1 MAGGTGGAGAS
12 PNGVAG
18 VAGAT
23 EPQGTVQ
30 SALGGAGGN
39 NGLSVI
45 DGANTYGPYGAGGA
59 GGSVN
64 VGIDYYTE
72 YFTNGVLVARVPHYT
87 TLLSPGE
94 PGKDGA
100 VILYWGGGNSKSAKT
115 S

>member
-18 VAGAT
+18 VTGAT
-23 EPQGTVQ
+23 EPQETVQ
-30 SALGGAGGN
+30 SASGGGGGN
-39 NGLSVI
+39 NNFVLPVGP
-45 DGANTYGPYGAGGA
+45 NQYGPYGMGGD

-72 YFTNGVLVARVPHYT
+72 YFTNGVLVATVPHYT

>member
-30 SALGGAGGN
+30 SASGGGGGN
-39 NGLSVI
+39 NNFVLPVGP
-45 DGANTYGPYGAGGA
+45 NQYGPYGMGGD

-72 YFTNGVLVARVPHYT
+72 YFTNGVLVATVPHYVSSVT
-87 TLLSPGE
+87 PSNAGFN
-94 PGKDGA
+94 GA
-100 VILYWGGGNSKSAKT
+100 VILYWGQ
-115 S
+115 